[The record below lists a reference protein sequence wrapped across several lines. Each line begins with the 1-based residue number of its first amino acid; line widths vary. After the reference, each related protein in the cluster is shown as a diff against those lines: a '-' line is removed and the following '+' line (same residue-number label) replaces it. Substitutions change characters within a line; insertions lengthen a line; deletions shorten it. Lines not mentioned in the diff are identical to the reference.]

1 MQTIIKME
9 LTPQQ
14 VLLLCGENNIIRKV
28 KFVKED
34 KTIVLVKYLKQF
46 YVLEHDHHNAKY
58 YKHIGSKVIS
68 DVVEYYLNL
77 LCLYA

>member
-1 MQTIIKME
+1 MQTIIKMQ

-14 VLLLCGENNIIRKV
+14 VMLLAGDNNILRKV

-34 KTIVLVKYLKQF
+34 KTIVLCKYLKQF
-46 YVLEHDHHNAKY
+46 YVLEHDHHNAMY
-58 YKHIGSKVIS
+58 YKHIGTKVLRDAITC
-68 DVVEYYLNL
+68 YLEL